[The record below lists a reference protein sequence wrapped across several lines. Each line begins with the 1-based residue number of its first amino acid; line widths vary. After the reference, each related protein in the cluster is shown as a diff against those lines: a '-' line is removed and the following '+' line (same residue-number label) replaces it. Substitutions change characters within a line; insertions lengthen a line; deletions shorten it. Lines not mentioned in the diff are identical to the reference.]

1 MASTFS
7 TVGTGFDRKSLKKP
21 DGFVSAVSRFFS
33 SMNKHTTGLIGAVVG
48 LIALGVIV
56 GLWMNRIDAKTEASR
71 NALYLAEK
79 TMGTELKALAE
90 KVKPPVAPTQK
101 KSKNQDKDKNPEADL
116 ALQSA
121 QWEAAATQKL
131 DVDANFPE
139 AVKKLKAVETDFG
152 KTRAA
157 HEARLK
163 LGNLYYNHGEYAK
176 AVAWYEKAVSS
187 APGNFEKTLALSALG
202 YTYEN
207 LGKPSEAVQT
217 YQKAVNLGEGGLKGD
232 LLLGMARSYEAL
244 HDTAKARS
252 TYDQILSELSGTDY
266 AKSAEVYK
274 SWLK

>member
-7 TVGTGFDRKSLKKP
+7 SVGTGIDRKSLKRP
-21 DGFVSAVSRFFS
+21 DGFVSTVGRFFS
-33 SMNKHTTGLIGAVVG
+33 SMNNHTTGLIAALVG
-48 LIALGVIV
+48 LIALGVV
-56 GLWMNRIDAKTEASR
+56 AGVWMNRIEAKTEAAR

-79 TMGTELKALAE
+79 AMGTELKAVAE
-90 KVKPPVAPTQK
+90 KVKVPSASPQKNQK
-101 KSKNQDKDKNPEADL
+101 KDQDSAL

-121 QWEAAATQKL
+121 QMESASIQKL
-131 DVDANFPE
+131 DVDSTFPE
-139 AVKKLKAVETDFG
+139 AVKKFKAVENEYG
-152 KTRAA
+152 GTRAA

-163 LGNLYYNHGEYAK
+163 LGNLYYNHGDYGK

-217 YQKAVNLGEGGLKGD
+217 YQKALNLGEGGLKGD

-252 TYDQILSELSGTDY
+252 TYDQILSELSGTDS

-274 SWLK
+274 SWLQ